1 MFQSL
6 CCQFEVG
13 LLLKGGSPRL
23 LPQPGRARR
32 HVVLTP
38 LWVISRREQHHLC
51 VAARFA
57 PSASGG
63 LSSPRVLTTGQVTP
77 WLARARNGPGW
88 RRPQRRGGGCSKH
101 KQQVVRRSGT
111 STVPHGS
118 RLGALHGEFSSEL
131 AWHGAG
137 LAPDY
142 EGHRYSSPGRRRDCQ
157 AWGWPFGFCGPGATT
172 EIGCLGMGLV
182 HSASWHRSARG
193 CHGWGAVAS
202 GATRAAVGLGPSRAG
217 TLGPHPCGRLGLGS
231 AVQCLSWP
239 DRTEMGLPGHAATSA
254 DSTRPTSW
262 WIAV

>member
-6 CCQFEVG
+6 CCQFDLV
-13 LLLKGGSPRL
+13 LLLKGGSACL

-32 HVVLTP
+32 HVMLTP

-63 LSSPRVLTTGQVTP
+63 LSSPRVLTAGQATP

-137 LAPDY
+137 VASDY
-142 EGHRYSSPGRRRDCQ
+142 EGNCHPSLGNRGDCQ
-157 AWGWPFGFCGPGATT
+157 AWCGPFGFCGRGATAET
-172 EIGCLGMGLV
+172 RYLCMGMV
-182 HSASWHRSARG
+182 RSASWHRSALGRHVCG
-193 CHGWGAVAS
+193 VVAS
-202 GATRAAVGLGPSRAG
+202 GTGRATLGIGSSRA
-217 TLGPHPCGRLGLGS
+217 
-231 AVQCLSWP
+231 
-239 DRTEMGLPGHAATSA
+239 
-254 DSTRPTSW
+254 
-262 WIAV
+262 